1 MKKFKISF
9 NFEVDD
15 DWSEADV
22 KDMVETTIDPMYHLG
37 EVSVGEMNVEEIETD
52 TNSKV
57 KEYTV
62 NHCGVTFYISE
73 CPKCGC
79 GLDSNQMPKYCHEC
93 GQRLEWE
100 E

>member
-1 MKKFKISF
+1 MKNFKISF
-9 NFEVDD
+9 TFETDD
-15 DWSEADV
+15 DWSKADV
-22 KDMVETTIDPMYHLG
+22 KDTIETIINPIYHLG
-37 EVSVGEMNVEEIETD
+37 DVFVGEVDAEEIGRD
-52 TNSKV
+52 TNPKV

-62 NHCGVTFYISE
+62 NHCGATFYISE

-79 GLDSNQMPKYCHEC
+79 GLDSNQMPRYCHEC